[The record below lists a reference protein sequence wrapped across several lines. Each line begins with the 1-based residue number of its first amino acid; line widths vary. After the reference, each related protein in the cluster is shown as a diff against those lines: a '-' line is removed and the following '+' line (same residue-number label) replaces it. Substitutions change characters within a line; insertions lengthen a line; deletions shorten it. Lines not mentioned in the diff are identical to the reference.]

1 MQSTNSIITLT
12 LAILVSTVLAAQQDN
27 ILLSIKDRN
36 ATDETAIIKS
46 NLLREID
53 LPGIQKNIAPVQNLF
68 IITLDGFRWQ
78 ELFNGAIHPAH

>member
-1 MQSTNSIITLT
+1 MQSTNSFITLT
-12 LAILVSTVLAAQQDN
+12 LAILVSMALCAQQDN
-27 ILLSIKDRN
+27 VALSIKNKN
-36 ATDETAIIKS
+36 ATDDTSIMKKD
-46 NLLREID
+46 LLQEID